1 MLRRGSLYEHE
12 AGLSKW
18 LTYAEK
24 DIEVMQALRLKS
36 QRLTGSRRKCGSLKI
51 VCWIQIVTE
60 VEAERT
66 DRCLITQPY
75 PDGVRGVIVTAVVEL
90 RLAQDVCYSSGLQAL
105 RGIRLVPAHKALEH
119 IVTGGKHIAHIV
131 KDGEAEAFSEVGQTH
146 GRKSEF
152 LAIYEQCRTTY
163 RKARVRVAR
172 TCLI

>member
-1 MLRRGSLYEHE
+1 MHEHE
-12 AGLSKW
+12 VGLSKW

-36 QRLTGSRRKCGSLKI
+36 QRLTGSRRKCSSLKI

-75 PDGVRGVIVTAVVEL
+75 PHGVRGVIVTAVVEL
-90 RLAQDVCYSSGLQAL
+90 RLARDVRHSPRSQAL
-105 RGIRLVPAHKALEH
+105 RGIRLVPAHKPFEH
-119 IVTGGKHIAHIV
+119 IVTGGKHVAHIV
-131 KDGEAEAFSEVGQTH
+131 KDGEAEALSEIGQAD

-163 RKARVRVAR
+163 RKTRVRVAR